1 MHASLYIYS
10 HTYVYSLAFLRFLR
24 DLVIPDSPASS
35 DSPVHETR
43 LHRLPHSNWMDKE
56 ASLGEVCFAANTA
69 ISLPFL
75 YNHFHEIAK
84 LFPIEHFTV
93 SSDAKHI

>member
-1 MHASLYIYS
+1 
-10 HTYVYSLAFLRFLR
+10 
-24 DLVIPDSPASS
+24 
-35 DSPVHETR
+35 
-43 LHRLPHSNWMDKE
+43 MDKE

-93 SSDAKHI
+93 SSDAKHIQFYSFSKNVYCSLLSSNPFFSAYHLGNNAEILSKT